1 MSELLESTVIDDI
14 VKHEDGIMQRSRE
27 KETLLSGENCL
38 LGEVLGKVLFTV
50 PTTGTL
56 GSGTNG
62 ECTSVTGETKT
73 QKGTYTATC
82 TTANAVDAA
91 GVWRIE
97 APDGAVLGDLTVTQG
112 TSGTGSFTDP
122 QINLTISY
130 ATGYST
136 IGDYFNIAV
145 TDGSLKMVQLDSAA
159 VDGSQKAAGIIT
171 AACDASSADKSCAV
185 VVREAII
192 DTTFLIYR
200 IDYTSGG
207 PTTPVAGDTITGLTT
222 TTTSA
227 EIVSVTL
234 SSGTWAGGDAAGYFI
249 VDHLTG
255 DFAAE
260 NVEINDST
268 SNDATVALFYR
279 DQSITDLAAAGIIE
293 REEA

>member
-1 MSELLESTVIDDI
+1 MSSLTENTVIDDVI
-14 VKHEDGIMQRSRE
+14 KHEKEINQGSRD
-27 KETLLSGENCL
+27 KKTLLSGETCL
-38 LGEVLGKVLFTV
+38 LGEVVGKVLFTI

-62 ECTSVTGETKT
+62 TCTSVTGGAST
-73 QKGTYTATC
+73 QKGTYKATC
-82 TTANAVDAA
+82 TTANAADAA

-112 TSGTGSFTDP
+112 EAGTGSFTDP

-130 ATGYST
+130 ATGYNS

-171 AACDASSADKSCAV
+171 HDCDASSADEVCSV
-185 VVREAII
+185 LVRDA
-192 DTTFLIYR
+192 LVRANMLRYR
-200 IDYTSGG
+200 IDFTSGG
-207 PTTPVAGDTITGLTT
+207 TTTPVAGDTITGLTT

-227 EIVSVTL
+227 RIVSVTL
-234 SSGTWAGGDAAGYFI
+234 SSGAWADGDAAGFFV
-249 VDHLTG
+249 VDTMTG

-260 NVEINDST
+260 NVEINSST
-268 SNDATVALFYR
+268 TNDATVALFYR
-279 DQSITDLAAAGIIE
+279 NQSLVDLASIGIIA

>member
-1 MSELLESTVIDDI
+1 MSNLTENTVIDDVI
-14 VKHEDGIMQRSRE
+14 KHEKEINQGSRD
-27 KETLLSGENCL
+27 KKTLLSGETCL
-38 LGEVLGKVLFTV
+38 LGEVLGKVLLSI

-62 ECTSVTGETKT
+62 TCTAVTGGVST
-73 QKGTYTATC
+73 QKGTYKATC
-82 TTANAVDAA
+82 TTANEVGAA

-159 VDGSQKAAGIIT
+159 VDGSQKAAGVIT
-171 AACDASSADKSCAV
+171 HDCDASSADAACSV
-185 VVREAII
+185 LVRDA
-192 DTTFLIYR
+192 LVRANMLRYR
-200 IDYTSGG
+200 IDFTGG
-207 PTTPVAGDTITGLTT
+207 GTTTPVAGDTITGLTT

-227 EIVSVTL
+227 RIVSVTL
-234 SSGTWAGGDAAGYFI
+234 ASGTWAGGNAAGYFI
-249 VDHLTG
+249 VDTLTG

-260 NVEINDST
+260 NVEINSST
-268 SNDATVALFYR
+268 TDDATVALFYR
-279 DQSITDLAAAGIIE
+279 NQSLVDLASIGIIA